1 MKNLLLFITFIFYSF
16 LAISQITNFTEKFDL
31 PVETKETS
39 GLLFFDSKIITHND
53 SGNQP
58 NLYEIDSLTG
68 NLLRVIH
75 VNNATNIDWEDITE
89 DENHIYIADIGN
101 NNGNRTD
108 LKIYKIL
115 KSDFKNSASISADI
129 ISFSYEDQTNFDSK
143 PNGSNFDAESIVVY
157 NNSILIFTKNWNDLK
172 TNVYKTPLITG
183 NYLATKVSSANVD
196 GLITGGV
203 YNDDRFFLTGY
214 NASLIPFLIYIS
226 PNRKPGEDIFF
237 SGFNKISLE
246 NELGQGSQLEG
257 ITNIGLTSNYYIS
270 REHFTTTINGNQYDF
285 TQKLYEFQDA
295 TSPLLSLDESKLA
308 KIIISPIP
316 ATNKIKINTSLPFL
330 NLEIYN
336 SLGKKMYIP
345 LIDNL
350 KELDISNLEK
360 GVYILKIQS
369 NNKKIV
375 VRKIIKL

>member
-68 NLLRVIH
+68 NLLRVVH

-129 ISFSYEDQTNFDSK
+129 ISFSYEDQTSFDSK

-257 ITNIGLTSNYYIS
+257 ITNIGLTGNYYIS

-336 SLGKKMYIP
+336 SLGKKMDIP
-345 LIDNL
+345 LTDTL

-360 GVYILKIQS
+360 GVYILKIQFN
-369 NNKKIV
+369 NNKSV

>member
-68 NLLRVIH
+68 NLLRVVH

-257 ITNIGLTSNYYIS
+257 ITNIGLTGNYYIS

-336 SLGKKMYIP
+336 SLGKKMDIP
-345 LIDNL
+345 LIDTL

-360 GVYILKIQS
+360 GVYILKIRS
-369 NNKKIV
+369 NNNKSV

>member
-68 NLLRVIH
+68 NLLRVVH

-203 YNDDRFFLTGY
+203 YNDNRFFLTGY

-257 ITNIGLTSNYYIS
+257 ITNIGLTGNYYIS

-336 SLGKKMYIP
+336 SLGKKMDIP
-345 LIDNL
+345 LIDTL

-360 GVYILKIQS
+360 GVYILKIQFN
-369 NNKKIV
+369 NNKSV

>member
-1 MKNLLLFITFIFYSF
+1 MKNLLLFVTFIFYSF
-16 LAISQITNFTEKFDL
+16 LTISQITNFTEKFDL

-68 NLLRVIH
+68 NLLRVVH

-115 KSDFKNSASISADI
+115 KSDFKNSTSISADI

-257 ITNIGLTSNYYIS
+257 ITNIGLTGNYYIS

-336 SLGKKMYIP
+336 SLGKKMDIP
-345 LIDNL
+345 LIDTL

-360 GVYILKIQS
+360 GVYILKIQFN
-369 NNKKIV
+369 NNKSV

>member
-68 NLLRVIH
+68 NLLRVVH

-115 KSDFKNSASISADI
+115 KSDFKNSTSISADI

-270 REHFTTTINGNQYDF
+270 REHFTTTINGSQYDF

-336 SLGKKMYIP
+336 SLGKKMDIP
-345 LIDNL
+345 LTDTL

-360 GVYILKIQS
+360 GVYILKIQFN
-369 NNKKIV
+369 NNKSV

>member
-68 NLLRVIH
+68 NLLRVVH

-115 KSDFKNSASISADI
+115 KSDFKNSTSISADI

-257 ITNIGLTSNYYIS
+257 ITNIGLTGNYYIS

-336 SLGKKMYIP
+336 SLGKKMDIP
-345 LIDNL
+345 LIDTL

-369 NNKKIV
+369 NNNKSV

>member
-68 NLLRVIH
+68 NLLRVVH

-203 YNDDRFFLTGY
+203 YNDNRFFLTGY
-214 NASLIPFLIYIS
+214 NTSLIPFLIYIS

-270 REHFTTTINGNQYDF
+270 REHFTTTINGSQYDF

-330 NLEIYN
+330 NPEIYN
-336 SLGKKMYIP
+336 SLGKKMDIP

>member
-1 MKNLLLFITFIFYSF
+1 MKNLILFIAFTFYSF
-16 LAISQITNFTEKFDL
+16 LALSQITNFKEKFNL
-31 PVETKETS
+31 PDETKETS

-58 NLYEIDSLTG
+58 NLYEIDSLSG
-68 NLLRVIH
+68 NLLRT
-75 VNNATNIDWEDITE
+75 VNVHNATNIDWEDITE

-115 KSDFKNSASISADI
+115 KSDFKNSTSVSADI

-143 PNGSNFDAESIVVY
+143 PNGSNFDAESIVIY

-172 TNVYKTPLITG
+172 TNVYKTPLIKG
-183 NYLATKVSSANVD
+183 NYLAKKVSSANVD

-214 NASLIPFLIYIS
+214 DTTLTPFLIYIS

-257 ITNIGLTSNYYIS
+257 ITNIGFTGNYYIS

-285 TQKLYEFQDA
+285 TQKLYEFQDE
-295 TSPLLSLDESKLA
+295 TSPLLSFEENKLK
-308 KIIISPIP
+308 KIIISPNP
-316 ATNKIKINTSLPFL
+316 VTNKIKINENLQFFS
-330 NLEIYN
+330 LEIYN
-336 SLGKKMYIP
+336 SLGKKMDTP
-345 LIDNL
+345 LFDTQEEI
-350 KELDISNLEK
+350 DISHLEK
-360 GVYILKIQS
+360 GVYILKMQFK
-369 NNKKIV
+369 NKKSDI
-375 VRKIIKL
+375 RKIIKL

>member
-68 NLLRVIH
+68 NLLRVVH

-115 KSDFKNSASISADI
+115 KSDFKNSTSISADI

-157 NNSILIFTKNWNDLK
+157 NNSILIFTKNWTDLK

-214 NASLIPFLIYIS
+214 NASLIPFLIYIY
-226 PNRKPGEDIFF
+226 PNIKPGEDIFF

-257 ITNIGLTSNYYIS
+257 ITNIGLTGNYYIS

-330 NLEIYN
+330 NPEIYN
-336 SLGKKMYIP
+336 SLGKKMDIP
-345 LIDNL
+345 LIDTL

-360 GVYILKIQS
+360 GVYILKIQFN
-369 NNKKIV
+369 NNKSV

>member
-68 NLLRVIH
+68 NLLRVVH

-115 KSDFKNSASISADI
+115 KSDFKNSTSISADI

-203 YNDDRFFLTGY
+203 YNDNRFFLTGY
-214 NASLIPFLIYIS
+214 NTSLIPFLIYIS

-257 ITNIGLTSNYYIS
+257 ITNIGLTGNYYIS

-336 SLGKKMYIP
+336 SLGKKMDIP
-345 LIDNL
+345 LIDTL

-360 GVYILKIQS
+360 GVYILKIQFN
-369 NNKKIV
+369 NNKSV

>member
-68 NLLRVIH
+68 NLLRVVH

-115 KSDFKNSASISADI
+115 KSDFKNSTSISADI

-203 YNDDRFFLTGY
+203 YNDNRFFLTGY

-257 ITNIGLTSNYYIS
+257 ITNIGLTGNYYIS

-336 SLGKKMYIP
+336 SLGKKMDIP
-345 LIDNL
+345 LIDTL

-360 GVYILKIQS
+360 GVYILKIQFN
-369 NNKKIV
+369 NNKSV

>member
-68 NLLRVIH
+68 NLLRVVH

-257 ITNIGLTSNYYIS
+257 ITNIGLTGNYYIS

-336 SLGKKMYIP
+336 SLGKKMDIP
-345 LIDNL
+345 LTDTL

-360 GVYILKIQS
+360 GVYILKIRS
-369 NNKKIV
+369 NNNKSV

>member
-115 KSDFKNSASISADI
+115 KSDFKNSTSISADI

-270 REHFTTTINGNQYDF
+270 REHFTTTINGSQYDF

-336 SLGKKMYIP
+336 SLGKKMDIP
-345 LIDNL
+345 LIDTL

-360 GVYILKIQS
+360 GVYILKIQFN
-369 NNKKIV
+369 NNKSV

>member
-1 MKNLLLFITFIFYSF
+1 MKNLLLFVTFIFYSF
-16 LAISQITNFTEKFDL
+16 LTISQITNFTEKFDL

-129 ISFSYEDQTNFDSK
+129 ISFSYEDQTSFDSK

-203 YNDDRFFLTGY
+203 YNDNRFFLTGY
-214 NASLIPFLIYIS
+214 NTSLIPFLIYIS

-257 ITNIGLTSNYYIS
+257 ITNIGLTGNYYIS

-336 SLGKKMYIP
+336 SLGKKMDIP
-345 LIDNL
+345 LIDTL

-369 NNKKIV
+369 NNNKSV

>member
-68 NLLRVIH
+68 NLLRVVH

-115 KSDFKNSASISADI
+115 KSDFKNSTSVSADI

-360 GVYILKIQS
+360 GVYILKIQFN
-369 NNKKIV
+369 NNKSV

>member
-68 NLLRVIH
+68 NLLRVVH

-257 ITNIGLTSNYYIS
+257 ITNIGLTGNYYIS

-330 NLEIYN
+330 NPEIYN
-336 SLGKKMYIP
+336 SLGKKMDIP
-345 LIDNL
+345 LIDTL

-360 GVYILKIQS
+360 GVYILKIQFN
-369 NNKKIV
+369 NNKSV

>member
-1 MKNLLLFITFIFYSF
+1 MKNLILFIAFTFYSF
-16 LAISQITNFTEKFDL
+16 LALSQITNFKEKFNL
-31 PVETKETS
+31 PDETKETS

-58 NLYEIDSLTG
+58 NLYEIDSLSG
-68 NLLRVIH
+68 NLLRT
-75 VNNATNIDWEDITE
+75 VNVHNATNIDWEDITE

-115 KSDFKNSASISADI
+115 KSDFKNSTSVSADI

-143 PNGSNFDAESIVVY
+143 PNGSNFDAESIVIY

-172 TNVYKTPLITG
+172 TNVYKTPLIKG
-183 NYLATKVSSANVD
+183 NYLAKKVSSANVD

-214 NASLIPFLIYIS
+214 DTTLTPFLIYIS

-237 SGFNKISLE
+237 SGLNKISLE

-257 ITNIGLTSNYYIS
+257 ITNIGFTGNYYIS

-285 TQKLYEFQDA
+285 TQKLYEFQDE
-295 TSPLLSLDESKLA
+295 TSPLLSFEENKLK
-308 KIIISPIP
+308 KIIISPNP
-316 ATNKIKINTSLPFL
+316 VTNKIKINENLQFFS
-330 NLEIYN
+330 LEIYN
-336 SLGKKMYIP
+336 SLGKKMDTP
-345 LIDNL
+345 LFDTQEEI
-350 KELDISNLEK
+350 DISHLEK
-360 GVYILKIQS
+360 GVYILKMQFK
-369 NNKKIV
+369 NKKSDI
-375 VRKIIKL
+375 RKIIKL

>member
-39 GLLFFDSKIITHND
+39 GLLFFDSKLITHND

-68 NLLRVIH
+68 NLLRVVH

-183 NYLATKVSSANVD
+183 NY
-196 GLITGGV
+196 
-203 YNDDRFFLTGY
+203 
-214 NASLIPFLIYIS
+214 
-226 PNRKPGEDIFF
+226 
-237 SGFNKISLE
+237 
-246 NELGQGSQLEG
+246 
-257 ITNIGLTSNYYIS
+257 YIS

-336 SLGKKMYIP
+336 SLGKKMDIP
-345 LIDNL
+345 LTDTL

-369 NNKKIV
+369 NNNKSV